1 MATTSTGERPAEPRG
16 LRTVRRLAHA
26 CAEAVAARLEPGVTE
41 RDAAGMRRER
51 LRGRGVNPV
60 RDRWKADLEAH
71 RGLIPREVP
80 ERRPLRQIHQDAD
93 RLMVRRG
100 YADHPFGVI
109 PHKVHRVRRRYW
121 SPHPSGFGTRSP
133 EGLAADALHGHRGG
147 WSPLWSP
154 YRFSDHPP
162 RPGPWAAEPRLGLRV
177 TGAESEGILGVT
189 DSREPGESAFG
200 PDDDPPHTRRWAEE
214 E

>member
-1 MATTSTGERPAEPRG
+1 MATTSTGERPAKPRG

-60 RDRWKADLEAH
+60 RDRLKADLEAH
-71 RGLIPREVP
+71 RGLIPREVR
-80 ERRPLRQIHQDAD
+80 ERRPLRQIHQEAD

-109 PHKVHRVRRRYW
+109 PHKAHRVRRRRW
-121 SPHPSGFGTRSP
+121 SP
-133 EGLAADALHGHRGG
+133 
-147 WSPLWSP
+147 
-154 YRFSDHPP
+154 PP
-162 RPGPWAAEPRLGLRV
+162 RPGSAPGPRRASPPPRCMA
-177 TGAESEGILGVT
+177 TAGAGRRRGRRT
-189 DSREPGESAFG
+189 ASRT
-200 PDDDPPHTRRWAEE
+200 TRRGRAPGRPNPASASG
-214 E
+214 

>member
-1 MATTSTGERPAEPRG
+1 MATTSTGERPAKPRG
-16 LRTVRRLAHA
+16 LRTVRRLTHA
-26 CAEAVAARLEPGVTE
+26 CAEAVAARLEPGVTGC
-41 RDAAGMRRER
+41 DAAGMRRER
-51 LRGRGVNPV
+51 LRGHGVNPV

-71 RGLIPREVP
+71 RGLIPREVR

-109 PHKVHRVRRRYW
+109 PHKAHRVRNW
-121 SPHPSGFGTRSP
+121 SSHPSGFGTRAP
-133 EGLAADALHGHRGG
+133 EGLAADALHGQRGG
-147 WSPLWSP
+147 WSP

-162 RPGPWAAEPRLGLRV
+162 RPGPWAAERRLGLRV